1 MLIVGHIGGHIGFH
15 RDGFV
20 LQVN

>member
-1 MLIVGHIGGHIGFH
+1 MLIVGHIGFH